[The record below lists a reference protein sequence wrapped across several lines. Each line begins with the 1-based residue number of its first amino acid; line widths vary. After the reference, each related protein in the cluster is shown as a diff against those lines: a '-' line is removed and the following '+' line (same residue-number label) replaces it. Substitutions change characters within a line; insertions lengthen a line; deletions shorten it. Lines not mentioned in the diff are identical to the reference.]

1 MIIPDALQELVDLG
15 VVEDVQSRLRSGKEA
30 EIYLVR
36 SRGEL
41 RVAKLYKSS
50 SQRSFKRRAD
60 YLEGR
65 FLGND
70 RDVRAVKRRSA
81 FGRRVVEGMWRF
93 AEAETL
99 RRLHDHGVSVPTP
112 YDFID
117 GVLLMQFI
125 QDAHGDPA
133 PRLKEVDL
141 SAGQAK
147 ALAATLLAQ
156 IVRMLDAGMIHGD
169 LSEYNIL
176 LGADGPVIIDF
187 PQSIA
192 VGSNAHAQRLLVRDV
207 DNVMD
212 FLASCAGVKPA
223 TMCGE
228 RLWELWSQR
237 IVRADSDF
245 GGWLD
250 QPADCGRRG
259 VEVPLRV
266 T

>member
-1 MIIPDALQELVDLG
+1 MRIPDALQELVDLG
-15 VVEDVQSRLRSGKEA
+15 VVEAVQTRLRSGKEA

-36 SRGEL
+36 SRGEV

-99 RRLHDHGVSVPTP
+99 RRLYDHGVSVPAP
-112 YDFID
+112 YDFVD
-117 GVLLMQFI
+117 GVLVMQFI
-125 QDAHGDPA
+125 QDAQGNPA

-156 IVRMLDAGMIHGD
+156 IVAMLDAGVIHGD

-176 LGADGPVIIDF
+176 LAAHGPVIIDL
-187 PQSIA
+187 PQAIA

-212 FLASCAGVKPA
+212 FLASRAGVRLA
-223 TMCGE
+223 ASCGE
-228 RLWELWSQR
+228 RLWELWSR
-237 IVRADSDF
+237 RSARADSDF

-250 QPADCGRRG
+250 QPDGCGEADAW
-259 VEVPLRV
+259 VAMRV